1 LHVEFCNFF
10 TVPQCRCHQIYP
22 SSSSIILEA
31 AEMSCHTTDAPAAC
45 VLSVLGTVA
54 DTRFTMTPRSQYRA
68 NMLLLLLLLY
78 MHSSGGRG
86 GG

>member
-1 LHVEFCNFF
+1 
-10 TVPQCRCHQIYP
+10 
-22 SSSSIILEA
+22 
-31 AEMSCHTTDAPAAC
+31 MSCHTTDAPAAC

-68 NMLLLLLLLY
+68 NMLLLLLLLLLY